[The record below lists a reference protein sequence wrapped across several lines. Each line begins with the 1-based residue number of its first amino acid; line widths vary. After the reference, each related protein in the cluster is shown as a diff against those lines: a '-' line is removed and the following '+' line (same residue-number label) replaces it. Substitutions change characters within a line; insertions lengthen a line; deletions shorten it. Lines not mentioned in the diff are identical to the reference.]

1 MKRLVV
7 LIILVLISISL
18 FAEGYYWSS
27 STTSTGKNS
36 SMTVVVEGTSNILS
50 CGISSTFDSTASGW
64 GLTDVTKKE
73 FDITAV
79 TSGQEWSYTGSI
91 SELYVWWQI
100 YSTTSSYN
108 VQLSLSPLTDK
119 TTNKINI
126 PYSAVIKSLNSSGQ
140 YVVEDNTT
148 FNNISSSMKS
158 KVLYIYE
165 GSSSSGVVSGHRM
178 LSFQTV
184 DAKGKEVADSFEA
197 TLTITVSTI

>member
-100 YSTTSSYN
+100 YSTSNSYK
-108 VQLSLSPLTDK
+108 VYLSLSPLRDK
-119 TTNKINI
+119 STGSVYLQ
-126 PYSAVIKSLNSSGQ
+126 YSAIISSLNPSGQ
-140 YVVEDNTT
+140 YEKEDDST
-148 FNNISSSMKS
+148 FSNISSKTLS
-158 KVLYIYE
+158 KELYTYT
-165 GSSSSGVVSGHRM
+165 GSSTSNIESGHKK
-178 LSFQTV
+178 LSFQTT
-184 DAKGKEVADSFEA
+184 DAKGNVADSFEA
-197 TLTITVSTI
+197 TLTIQVSTV

>member
-18 FAEGYYWSS
+18 FAAGYYWSS

-100 YSTTSSYN
+100 YSTSNSYK
-108 VQLSLSPLTDK
+108 VYLSLSPLRDK
-119 TTNKINI
+119 STGSVYLQ
-126 PYSAVIKSLNSSGQ
+126 YSAIISSLNPSGQ
-140 YVVEDNTT
+140 YEKEDDST
-148 FNNISSSMKS
+148 FSNISSRTLS
-158 KVLYIYE
+158 KKLYTYT
-165 GSSSSGVVSGHRM
+165 GSSTSNIESGHKK
-178 LSFQTV
+178 LSFQTT
-184 DAKGKEVADSFEA
+184 DAKGNVADSFEA
-197 TLTITVSTI
+197 TLTIQVSTV

>member
-100 YSTTSSYN
+100 YSTSNSYK
-108 VQLSLSPLTDK
+108 VYLSLSPLRDK
-119 TTNKINI
+119 STGSVYLQ
-126 PYSAVIKSLNSSGQ
+126 YSAIISSLNPSGQ
-140 YVVEDNTT
+140 YEKEDDST
-148 FNNISSSMKS
+148 FSNISSSTVS
-158 KVLYIYE
+158 KELYTYT
-165 GSSSSGVVSGHRM
+165 GSSTSNIESGHKK
-178 LSFQTV
+178 LSFQTT
-184 DAKGKEVADSFEA
+184 DAKGNVADSFEA
-197 TLTITVSTI
+197 TLTIQVSTV

>member
-18 FAEGYYWSS
+18 FAAGYYWSS
-27 STTSTGKNS
+27 STTSTGNNS
-36 SMTVVVEGTSNILS
+36 TMTVVVEGTSNILS

-119 TTNKINI
+119 TTKKINI

-148 FNNISSSMKS
+148 FNSISSSMVS
-158 KVLYIYE
+158 KVLYTYA

>member
-18 FAEGYYWSS
+18 FAAGYYWSS

-108 VQLSLSPLTDK
+108 VQLSLSPLKSAADT
-119 TTNKINI
+119 II
-126 PYSAVIKSLNSSGQ
+126 SYSSSIYYLNSSSV
-140 YVVEDNTT
+140 YVLEDDTK
-148 FNNISSSMKS
+148 FKNISESTVTKT
-158 KVLYIYE
+158 LCTYT
-165 GSSSSGVVSGHRM
+165 GSSTSDIESGHRK
-178 LSFQTV
+178 LTFVTE
-184 DAKGKEVADSFEA
+184 DAKEKVFADSFSA
-197 TLTITVSTI
+197 TLKISVVVTT

>member
-1 MKRLVV
+1 MKKIVILM
-7 LIILVLISISL
+7 ILVITMFSL
-18 FAEGYYWSS
+18 SSEGYYWSNS
-27 STTSTGKNS
+27 SISTGNTST
-36 SMTVVVEGTSNILS
+36 MTVVVEGTSSILN

-119 TTNKINI
+119 TTKKINI

-158 KVLYIYE
+158 KVLY
-165 GSSSSGVVSGHRM
+165 
-178 LSFQTV
+178 
-184 DAKGKEVADSFEA
+184 
-197 TLTITVSTI
+197 

>member
-18 FAEGYYWSS
+18 FAAGYYWSS

-100 YSTTSSYN
+100 YSTSNSYK
-108 VQLSLSPLTDK
+108 VDLSLSPLRDK
-119 TTNKINI
+119 STGSVYLQ
-126 PYSAVIKSLNSSGQ
+126 YSAIISSLNPSGQ
-140 YVVEDNTT
+140 YEKEDDST
-148 FNNISSSMKS
+148 FSNISSSTVS
-158 KVLYIYE
+158 KELYTYT
-165 GSSSSGVVSGHRM
+165 GSSTSNIESGHKK
-178 LSFQTV
+178 LSFQTT
-184 DAKGKEVADSFEA
+184 DAKGNVADSFEA
-197 TLTITVSTI
+197 TLTIQVSTV

>member
-18 FAEGYYWSS
+18 FAAGYYWSS

-36 SMTVVVEGTSNILS
+36 SMTVVVEGTSNILN

-73 FDITAV
+73 FVASAD
-79 TSGQEWSYTGSI
+79 TSSQEWSYTGSI

-119 TTNKINI
+119 TTKNINI

-148 FNNISSSMKS
+148 FNSISSSMVS
-158 KVLYIYE
+158 KVLYTYA

>member
-100 YSTTSSYN
+100 YSTSNSYK
-108 VQLSLSPLTDK
+108 VDLSLSPLRDK
-119 TTNKINI
+119 STGSVYLQ
-126 PYSAVIKSLNSSGQ
+126 YSAIISSLNPSGQ
-140 YVVEDNTT
+140 YEKEDDST
-148 FNNISSSMKS
+148 FSNISSRTLS
-158 KVLYIYE
+158 KKLYTYT
-165 GSSSSGVVSGHRM
+165 GSSTSNIESGHKK
-178 LSFQTV
+178 LSFQTT
-184 DAKGKEVADSFEA
+184 DAKGNVADSFEA
-197 TLTITVSTI
+197 TLTIQVSTV